1 MIDSDI
7 EYKLGSIIFNDDKVI
22 KYVRQ
27 KVVNKEMS
35 EDEKIDEMVK
45 LFKKIKGHFYDK
57 DNFNED
63 KLKAI
68 AKKYIINMS
77 MVYSDIMRGMKD
89 KIYKIKQQLAS
100 VISVNEDLINRIK
113 GLNKKSDM
121 NRVEKVN
128 KTIDIFKNI
137 MDENT
142 SEFIL
147 KHIANEVINDNIEN
161 ALLNNMIVPDEFNVD
176 EITMKESESVL
187 LNIEDIKNWVKKYK
201 NVEDE
206 DEYVDVEE

>member
-1 MIDSDI
+1 VIDSDI
-7 EYKLGSIIFNDDKVI
+7 EYKLGSVIFNDDKVI

-27 KVVNKEMS
+27 IVVNKEMS

-45 LFKKIKGHFYDK
+45 LFEKIKGYFYVK
-57 DNFNED
+57 DEFNED

-121 NRVEKVN
+121 NRVKKINE
-128 KTIDIFKNI
+128 IIGIFKNI